1 MVIFYISFVIRR
13 YLYIDHGQFTYARV
27 PKAGEKMQ
35 QKVENADNERKYL
48 QEKTIRLIRRIKNIH
63 TLINLYNAIEEL
75 VDEN

>member
-1 MVIFYISFVIRR
+1 
-13 YLYIDHGQFTYARV
+13 
-27 PKAGEKMQ
+27 MQ